1 MAGIINQG
9 VLSEVMCGS
18 WVIKQLA
25 LHQQKEFVAY
35 DIDECINGNTRIAV
49 KSQEW
54 IKMDIFALRSVFA
67 FLKGKEIRNV
77 FGLQI

>member
-1 MAGIINQG
+1 MAGTINEG

-35 DIDECINGNTRIAV
+35 DIDECINGNAWIAD

-54 IKMDIFALRSVFA
+54 IKMGIFDLEVFLH
-67 FLKGKEIRNV
+67 F
-77 FGLQI
+77 